1 MGDWAHSLAGLP
13 LRLLIWID
21 LSTVLSI
28 CLSVVLVFSRPVVS
42 VQGTEG
48 DIATVDHSD
57 MRGLVTDLTSLRR
70 GAALLYGRGSAIP
83 NRRRHI
89 GGPGVLHTGL
99 PYPEP
104 KPQAHAHAKA
114 LLACGLPM
122 TSRAMAQMKP
132 ASSRATAVVT

>member
-1 MGDWAHSLAGLP
+1 VRLAPGAA
-13 LRLLIWID
+13 LLIWID
-21 LSTVLSI
+21 LSILV
-28 CLSVVLVFSRPVVS
+28 CKLVFVFSLPVAS

-48 DIATVDHSD
+48 DFATVDHSD
-57 MRGLVTDLTSLRR
+57 MRGLVTDLTSLRH

-89 GGPGVLHTGL
+89 GATGVLLTGL

-104 KPQAHAHAKA
+104 KPRAHVHAKA